1 MKIYI
6 PYYILL
12 FIIGCA
18 PSPQLYNTIPIIN
31 FQNQIDYRNKTL
43 EIGNV
48 MGGELTNELEG
59 SKINAIILKV
69 ALIESFKKY
78 KLFLITNIN
87 ADYRLNAIIMYQ
99 NQPLAGLDMT
109 ANLLV
114 KYSLINQNSNEE
126 IWTKDIN
133 SIYTA
138 KFSDSLIGMER
149 LNMANEGA
157 IRKNIEILLQTLA
170 VLEL

>member
-1 MKIYI
+1 MNIYI

-31 FQNQIDYRNKTL
+31 FQNQIDYKNKTL

-48 MGGELTNELEG
+48 MGGEFTNEIEG
-59 SKINAIILKV
+59 SKINALILKV

-78 KLFLITNIN
+78 KIFLITDTD
-87 ADYRLNAIIMYQ
+87 ADYILNATIMYQ
-99 NQPLAGLDMT
+99 IQPLAGLDMT
-109 ANLLV
+109 VKLLV
-114 KYSLINQNSNEE
+114 KYSLINQNSNEKK
-126 IWTKDIN
+126 WTKDIN
-133 SIYTA
+133 SIHTA

-157 IRKNIEILLQTLA
+157 IRKNIEILL
-170 VLEL
+170 